1 MGLSRADV
9 NLSPT
14 LGSHLS
20 LWGGRLILGCGG
32 KLLETLAAYVI
43 RDRWEGR
50 RSVGEREREDLGD
63 LILRVAGLEW
73 TKTELLSD

>member
-1 MGLSRADV
+1 MQIYFNVISTPGFTD
-9 NLSPT
+9 
-14 LGSHLS
+14 G
-20 LWGGRLILGCGG
+20 GG
-32 KLLETLAAYVI
+32 KWLETLAAYVI

-73 TKTELLSD
+73 AKTELLSD

>member
-1 MGLSRADV
+1 MR
-9 NLSPT
+9 
-14 LGSHLS
+14 LGRGGG
-20 LWGGRLILGCGG
+20 WGLILGCGG
-32 KLLETLAAYVI
+32 KLLGTLAAYVI